1 MKIIRDIGSRVPG
14 ERVLA
19 VTPPI
24 EPYTTPTPRQ
34 PIVRSRMNLFP
45 HRALTHVALT
55 AEQRVRMTATAL
67 LGQAVAPGIIDGFEV
82 ALEGERLLV
91 MPGHAVTRDGEDV
104 ELAYPMRL
112 NTDDITFHP
121 AALSAHLTDGD
132 AAIAKR
138 IADGESIRLGDLLD
152 GSRALPRPGL
162 LPRAMVLV
170 AQPVTVAIDR
180 TGELDSPCANATGEG
195 AYSQLAW
202 EDGFRLL
209 WVPWPA
215 DQSLP
220 PWTTDGAAL
229 DARFRNRLA
238 YAIFNAERERLSR
251 ESLRSVRRL
260 FEIETGGGVI
270 PRAETPVW
278 PWEAAGAPLA
288 VIGFDGRFRPAFSD
302 RAAVARQ
309 GGGRRN
315 RSALVPLSGDD
326 VLWQARV
333 AQLVE
338 HLAEIPP
345 EERDAANLAR
355 QFDWLP
361 PAGVLPKD
369 AADFAA
375 GRQYVFPPNFDV
387 QAQPVPLDMA
397 DALIAESSPLLPFNL
412 SLRDQVQI
420 LVPVPA
426 RYFEPDLL
434 KLDERIHP
442 LFDLE
447 VARLER
453 SRLEL
458 LTRRDGL
465 RRRLD
470 TLARSADGKT
480 PSYPEDDENALPDES
495 GALDAMAFA
504 RVRRVQVDAAG
515 AAHWHG
521 FKDAHLRQEF
531 AASDSLIAFVR
542 TDVNVTALGLRIN
555 LAGGARIGLVWGHGA
570 IEAGA
575 IDAGDLPP
583 PGEWTRLAAP
593 VSLVPAL
600 GGATIDNVE
609 FGVLSAASGCIVDWG
624 HAGRLSQGQE
634 TYWLGDAL
642 PPGAVSTGS
651 WDWVEQGAGFT
662 PEEDAALGLTIDI
675 EGTRHVAEADSL
687 VQSYSKYLGGKL
699 SVELGGGTQD
709 PARPNPRPVDA
720 GLSELIQRL
729 QTRIDAASDHIEFGF
744 LRARTDIFRIRQ
756 SVLGVEEAG
765 RFLTSPT
772 AAELVKREEN
782 PIATEKEFAEYFKR
796 ASSTPV
802 PPTPKATPATA
813 KASVAISTRTV
824 TPLVSSPAPAPAPSK
839 PLIVTGAPKTDTVI
853 LAAKE
858 PAPSVSA
865 ERAIAGDV
873 GKAAIVSKAV
883 EPKTVDVSG
892 ASLIGATL
900 NTVTVG
906 ERLSGSASVITSNT
920 AAKGKSDFVLGGI
933 DILQGAG
940 LVVDDIGVYGYK
952 DKDALGGPAA
962 SLTVAGLKAAPA
974 GKFVDFDTLEP
985 AEDLHEAGYFKR
997 GIDAIDNMVR
1007 FLRGVE
1013 LRAEDY
1019 RRMKN
1024 DASAARDRI
1033 LAIIASLQSSL
1044 SSLATR
1050 LAEVRHDL
1058 AVARSLRAEEIARV
1072 AQVIARRKSIL
1083 QEHVPFLVFRRP
1095 RLARTLVDLPVLA
1108 AEPAV
1113 VADPVP
1119 RCRKEADDIPPE
1131 LRQMVDTLRE
1141 VPARWFKRAIPLFP
1155 KFDRVDLLQSLA
1167 SASQERLG
1175 KALQAPKAIAF
1186 DADDSKTARLLKR
1199 TFSGHDDR
1207 VQRSAQA
1214 AMKLLGEAKTDT
1226 WKAAIGSM
1234 KQVSSVADLI
1244 RAAPST
1250 EVTLAAAG
1258 LLDDIAGVAGCLYDA
1273 FSRVPP
1279 ATRLRWAELFS
1290 ELDSATRLRS
1300 LTVLPDFGD
1309 ERTGVDYIQWRQMQ
1323 IMVDW
1328 LFQQIE
1334 ADDDAVTAINDLVRV
1349 CILLAA
1355 HAPVRRIISARVRR
1369 PVIPAVDA
1377 KLELDLDPRIAKIG
1391 MQVLVHAPATNS
1403 VVARAVLEDIASAG
1417 SVARI
1422 TQVMAPQ
1429 ITVDA
1434 TMRVQVQAGP
1444 PLSTPSAAK
1453 ADRAKAD
1460 SVQAQQQAKT
1470 TARKEAVAQKQS
1482 NQPYMAGKLGGGF
1495 KLL

>member
-1 MKIIRDIGSRVPG
+1 MKIIRDVGSRIPG

-24 EPYTTPTPRQ
+24 EPYATPTPRQ

-45 HRALTHVALT
+45 QRALTHVALT

-67 LGQAVAPGIIDGFEV
+67 LGQAVAPGIIDGLEV
-82 ALEGERLLV
+82 ALESGRLLV

-112 NTDDITFHP
+112 NADEISFHP
-121 AALSAHLTDGD
+121 AALSAHLTDDD

-138 IADGESIRLGDLLD
+138 IADGESLRLGDLLD

-162 LPRAMVLV
+162 LPHAMVLV

-180 TGELDSPCANATGEG
+180 TGELDSPCANATGES

-202 EDGFRLL
+202 EDGLRLL

-220 PWTTDGAAL
+220 LWTTDGATL
-229 DARFRNRLA
+229 DPRFRNRLA

-260 FEIETGGGVI
+260 FEIESGGGMI
-270 PRAETPVW
+270 PRAETPGW
-278 PWEAAGAPLA
+278 PWEAAGVSLA
-288 VIGFDGRFRPAFSD
+288 VIGFDGQFRPAFSD

-338 HLAEIPP
+338 HLAEVAP

-361 PAGVLPKD
+361 PAGVLPKT

-470 TLARSADGKT
+470 TLARSADGRT
-480 PSYPEDDENALPDES
+480 PSYSEDDDNALPDES
-495 GALDAMAFA
+495 GALDAMAFV
-504 RVRRVQVDAAG
+504 RVRRARVDAAG

-521 FKDAHLRQEF
+521 FKDAQLRQEF

-542 TDVNVTALGLRIN
+542 TDANVTALGLRVN

-570 IEAGA
+570 IESGA
-575 IDAGDLPP
+575 IDAGDLPT

-600 GGATIDNVE
+600 GGATIDNIE
-609 FGVLSAASGCIVDWG
+609 FGVLSAASSCIVDWG

-634 TYWLGDAL
+634 TYWLADAL

-662 PEEDAALGLTIDI
+662 PDEDAALGLTVDT
-675 EGTRHVAEADSL
+675 EGTRHVAEIDSL
-687 VQSYSKYLGGKL
+687 VQSYSKYLNGKL
-699 SVELGGGTQD
+699 SVELGEGTQD
-709 PARPNPRPVDA
+709 PNRPNPRPVDA
-720 GLSELIQRL
+720 GLKELIQRL

-796 ASSTPV
+796 ASSAPV
-802 PPTPKATPATA
+802 PPAPKSTTATA

-839 PLIVTGAPKTDTVI
+839 PLIVTGASRTDAVM

-865 ERAIAGDV
+865 EKAIAGDV
-873 GKAAIVSKAV
+873 GKTAIVSRAV

-906 ERLSGSASVITSNT
+906 ERLTGSASVITSNT

-940 LVVDDIGVYGYK
+940 LVVDDIGVYGFK
-952 DKDALGGPAA
+952 DKDALAGPAA
-962 SLTVAGLKAAPA
+962 ALTVAGLKAAPA

-1024 DASAARDRI
+1024 DATAARDRI
-1033 LAIIASLQSSL
+1033 LTIIASLQSSL
-1044 SSLATR
+1044 SSLAAR

-1058 AVARSLRAEEIARV
+1058 SVARSLRAEEVARV
-1072 AQVIARRKSIL
+1072 AQLIARRKSIL

-1113 VADPVP
+1113 VSDPVP
-1119 RCRKEADDIPPE
+1119 KCRKESDEIPSD
-1131 LRQMVDTLRE
+1131 LQQMVDTLRE
-1141 VPARWFKRAIPLFP
+1141 VPARWFRRAIPLFQ

-1167 SASQERLG
+1167 DASQERLQ
-1175 KALQAPKAIAF
+1175 KAPSKAIALQEE
-1186 DADDSKTARLLKR
+1186 DTKVARLLKK
-1199 TFSGHDDR
+1199 TLSAHGER

-1214 AMKLLGEAKTDT
+1214 AAKALGEAKTDT
-1226 WKAAIGSM
+1226 WKSAINSM
-1234 KQVSSVADLI
+1234 KSVASIADLL
-1244 RAAPST
+1244 RAAPPSKD
-1250 EVTLAAAG
+1250 VTLQAAG
-1258 LLDDIAGVAGCLYDA
+1258 LLDDIAGVAGCLYSA
-1273 FSRVPP
+1273 FSGVPP

-1290 ELDSATRLRS
+1290 ELDSPPSLRS
-1300 LTVLPDFGD
+1300 LTVLPGFGD
-1309 ERTGVDYIQWRQMQ
+1309 EGIGVDYIQWRQMQ
-1323 IMVDW
+1323 MMVDW
-1328 LFQQIE
+1328 MFQQVE
-1334 ADDDAVTAINDLVRV
+1334 AEDDAVAAIDDLVQV
-1349 CILLAA
+1349 CLLLSA

-1369 PVIPAVDA
+1369 PVIPALDG
-1377 KLELDLDPRIAKIG
+1377 KLELDLDPRIARIG

-1403 VVARAVLEDIASAG
+1403 VVARAVLEDISSAG

-1444 PLSTPSAAK
+1444 PLSTPSAAR
-1453 ADRAKAD
+1453 ADQAMADSAKAK
-1460 SVQAQQQAKT
+1460 QQAT
-1470 TARKEAVAQKQS
+1470 TAARKDAVAQKQS
-1482 NQPYMAGKLGGGF
+1482 KQSYMAGKLGGSF